1 LNSKTNTLLI
11 RTPEGIVFSQLLA
24 GPVTRFV
31 AWGIDM
37 AGILAAATLLGKILV
52 IFSLISADI
61 AKALTL
67 LFYFV
72 LSVGYGMILEWH
84 WRGQTLGKKLLH
96 LRVVD
101 AQGLRL
107 QFSQVAIRNLLRFV
121 DSLPFF
127 YLVGGVACLFSRR
140 AQRLGDFAANTIV
153 IRTPQVT
160 EPDLDQLLTGKYNS
174 LRDYPHL
181 EARLRQRVSPADA
194 GIALQALLRRELLE
208 PAARVELFSEIAQH
222 FKALVTFP
230 PEASEGLA
238 DEQYVRNVVDVVY
251 RTRTTSPLQTGGVV
265 RDRMA

>member
-24 GPVTRFV
+24 GPVTRFL

-37 AGILAAATLLGKILV
+37 ACIMAAATLLGKVLAV
-52 IFSLISADI
+52 FSLISVDI
-61 AKALTL
+61 AQAVTL

-84 WRGQTLGKKLLH
+84 WRGQTLGKRLLR

-121 DSLPFF
+121 DSLPLF
-127 YLVGGVACLFSRR
+127 YLVGGMACLLSRR

-153 IRTPQVT
+153 VRTPQVA
-160 EPDLDQLLTGKYNS
+160 EPDLDQLLAGKYNS
-174 LRDYPHL
+174 LRNYPHL

-222 FKALVTFP
+222 LKALVSFP

-251 RTRTTSPLQTGGVV
+251 RTRTGAPSEKNVEAV
-265 RDRMA
+265 RP

>member
-1 LNSKTNTLLI
+1 
-11 RTPEGIVFSQLLA
+11 
-24 GPVTRFV
+24 
-31 AWGIDM
+31 
-37 AGILAAATLLGKILV
+37 
-52 IFSLISADI
+52 ISVDI
-61 AKALTL
+61 AKAVTL
-67 LFYFV
+67 LCYFV

-84 WRGQTLGKKLLH
+84 WRGQTLGKRLLR

-127 YLVGGVACLFSRR
+127 YLLGGMACLFSRR

-153 IRTPQVT
+153 VRTPQVA
-160 EPDLDQLLTGKYNS
+160 EPDLDQLLAGKYNS

-222 FKALVTFP
+222 FKAL
-230 PEASEGLA
+230 
-238 DEQYVRNVVDVVY
+238 
-251 RTRTTSPLQTGGVV
+251 
-265 RDRMA
+265 